1 MKKLP
6 RKMIHLVIE
15 EKRLVDEAQAL
26 LDKVAP
32 ELYEAGREKYRDDP
46 EKLAEWEAEW
56 ADILR
61 PPPPRPKAKRAV
73 LPKKEEGEKKEE
85 G

>member
-6 RKMIHLVIE
+6 REMIHLVIE
-15 EKRLVDEAQAL
+15 EKRLVDEMQAMI
-26 LDKVAP
+26 DKVAP
-32 ELYEAGREKYRDDP
+32 ENYKLGREKYRDDP

-61 PPPPRPKAKRAV
+61 PDPPRPKAKRAV
-73 LPKKEEGEKKEE
+73 LPKKEEGETRGED
-85 G
+85 